1 MSLSVFQRPSKLRVP
16 FLLTLGLGYL
26 APSPGLHAS
35 ERPLMVYGW
44 PVSESDPDKM
54 ILNQDAIMGTY
65 VCPALTRLNLQTS
78 SSELVLLDKLQ
89 DGKTSWSFGLRP
101 GLKWWSGGAPAT
113 ADLAAFLTTELPA
126 LVKKVGSDS
135 WELPGFHVED
145 SGKLVKVVWD
155 KAPEFGPYILNRS
168 SFYRRTKTGVEC
180 VGNLKPQKNEAG
192 LGFAGIVAGK
202 DRLFVL
208 NQELPLPTA
217 KAGEAFVS
225 FRFGNEMHPQTFE
238 RQIEEE
244 LSCPSSLDL
253 PIMTIIA
260 WNPEGPYTKDEQFR
274 KAMTYILPRGALLRA
289 GAGSLGDLIS
299 APILRMHPGYKK
311 SLLVL
316 PYDLKKADS
325 ILNQLGLVRS
335 ERDGY
340 RRTPKGDVLELSIAT
355 DKSRD
360 SSLLRKV
367 LDDSF
372 RALGMKLK
380 MVGKDEK
387 ADGMLAGIAGSWP
400 ENDLAPL
407 LHSKRSSDVWP
418 WTYHF
423 KEIDEAMSRYNLSLT
438 QAKPDFS
445 LLENIHDLVYKKE
458 PFSVLV
464 QHKSC
469 MQYGKGMAA
478 PKVISVKSPD
488 WIRAVFER

>member
-1 MSLSVFQRPSKLRVP
+1 MSLSNFRRSSKLRLRL
-16 FLLTLGLGYL
+16 LLTIGLGYL
-26 APSPGLHAS
+26 APSPRLYAS
-35 ERPLMVYGW
+35 ERPLMIYGW
-44 PVSESDPDKM
+44 PLSESDPDKM
-54 ILNQDAIMGTY
+54 VLNQDAIMGTY
-65 VCPALTRLNLQTS
+65 VCPSLTRLNLQTS
-78 SSELVLLDKLQ
+78 SSELVLLDKLH
-89 DGKTSWSFGLRP
+89 DGKTQWILSLKP
-101 GLKWWSGGAPAT
+101 GLKWWSGKVLESK
-113 ADLAAFLTTELPA
+113 DLATFLKSEIPT
-126 LVKKVGSDS
+126 LVKKIGSEQ
-135 WELPGFHVED
+135 WELPGFHVEET
-145 SGKLVKVVWD
+145 GNTVKVVWD
-155 KAPEFGPYILNRS
+155 KAPEFGPYLLSRS
-168 SFYRRTKTGVEC
+168 SFFRRTEAGVEC
-180 VGNLKPQKNEAG
+180 VGSLQPQKNEAG
-192 LGFAGIVAGK
+192 FGFAGTVGGK
-202 DRLFVL
+202 DRLLVL
-208 NQELPLPTA
+208 NQGLPLPA
-217 KAGEAFVS
+217 GKAGESFVS

-253 PIMTIIA
+253 PVMTIIA
-260 WNPEGPYTKDEQFR
+260 WNPEGPYTKNEQFR

-325 ILNQLGLVRS
+325 ILNQLGLMRS

-355 DKSRD
+355 DKRSD

-380 MVGKDEK
+380 IVDKDNK

-407 LHSKRSSDVWP
+407 LHSKRSSAVWP
-418 WTYHF
+418 WSYHF
-423 KEIDEAMSRYNLSLT
+423 SEIDEAMSRYNLSLT
-438 QAKPDFS
+438 HAKPDFS

-478 PKVISVKSPD
+478 PKAISVKSPD
-488 WIRAVFER
+488 WIRGIIER